1 MAGSAQESSMQTA
14 ISVTGA
20 LVILV
25 ALLALMDLAGA
36 VTGFVVLCGIGL
48 LMQYGR
54 K

>member
-1 MAGSAQESSMQTA
+1 MQTA

-36 VTGFVVLCGIGL
+36 VTGLVVLCGIGL